1 MGSFWTSKDLEP
13 KRSYRWIATINF
25 QPRNGAL
32 KTAAQ
37 IVSQLSPELAGAF
50 NTFDIPP
57 FLVKS
62 FSKPSYTVPVNQV
75 VDNMGTKVT
84 NFVGVPVW
92 SDVEIEAYDAINA
105 TDNVT
110 KIVYE
115 FLRASGWKSGTEG
128 QTGGGGWSDTA
139 KALENAGDG
148 DLVTLTLD
156 LIDSEGKAYERWKI
170 SKPVLKEFNYGG
182 TLDYESD
189 AVTTVKLVF
198 AISGAVYEYIG
209 ES

>member
-1 MGSFWTSKDLEP
+1 MGSFWTSTDLEP
-13 KRSYRWIATINF
+13 KRSYRWVATINF
-25 QPRNGAL
+25 QPQNTALQSLSSAVSILAPSLGGAL
-32 KTAAQ
+32 G
-37 IVSQLSPELAGAF
+37 VY
-50 NTFDIPP
+50 DIPP

-75 VDNMGTKVT
+75 VDNMGTAIT

-92 SDVEIEAYDAINA
+92 SDVEIEAYDAIKS

-110 KIVYE
+110 RIVYN
-115 FLRASGWKSGTEG
+115 FLQAAGWKGGTEG
-128 QTGGGGWSDTA
+128 TAGGGGWSDTA
-139 KALENAGDG
+139 KALERAGNG

-156 LIDSEGKAYERWKI
+156 LINSEGKTYEKWKI

-189 AVTTVKLVF
+189 TATTVKLVF
-198 AISGAVYEYIG
+198 SISGAIYEYIG
-209 ES
+209 EE